1 MEARRNRSARV
12 LCVMTAVALILGA
25 CDEGGGNGE
34 DATQDAPAGGG
45 SGEGLL
51 IGHASPYSGQEAY
64 LGPAMLEGIEL
75 AEMQIN
81 EAGGVLGDDVR
92 YQTADTE
99 GRPDAAVPAI
109 SELLDVENVDALI
122 GPTSLTIFSVI
133 DRILESGTPDLVI
146 GSTSELD
153 TAMGGE
159 KMWRLI
165 PSDSLMGPAM
175 AKVALDDGFDQAV
188 ALFEDQESAQ
198 SVKAGVIPAYEELG
212 GEIVTEV
219 DPAIGQSNY
228 RAEVQS
234 LLSADADLIFMQLSP
249 EVGSTFWRNA
259 LEFGA
264 DLEGKTIIST
274 DVALTEDTIK
284 SLGPVIDMIDMRAVS
299 PAAEGPAYPDF
310 VEAYREFHDKQT
322 PEVFSAHTWDAMT
335 LFSLAATAAE
345 STERADIAAQVR
357 EVGEEPGTECMSF
370 EECRD
375 LLEDGEEIDY
385 EGASSSIEWD
395 DNGNIIAGFGIFR
408 YEDGEMKQVATLT
421 EPEVREIAEQLLG
434 S

>member
-1 MEARRNRSARV
+1 MERRRNRWVTA
-12 LCVMTAVALILGA
+12 LCMMTVAALVLGA
-25 CDEGGGNGE
+25 CAEDGDDGDDAAQETPADGGG
-34 DATQDAPAGGG
+34 GGG
-45 SGEGLL
+45 LV

-81 EAGGVLGDDVR
+81 EAGGVLGGDVS
-92 YQTADTE
+92 YETADTE

-109 SELLDVENVDALI
+109 SDLLDVQNVDALI
-122 GPTSLTIFSVI
+122 GPTSLTIFSVLE
-133 DRILESGTPDLVI
+133 RILDSGTPDLVI

-159 KMWRLI
+159 TMWRLI

-175 AKVALDDGFDQAV
+175 AKVALDDGFDSAV

-212 GEIVTEV
+212 GEIVAEV

-228 RAEVQS
+228 RSEVQK

-284 SLGPVIDMIDMRAVS
+284 SLGPVIEMIDMRAVS

-310 VEAYREFHDKQT
+310 LEAYKEFHGKKN

-335 LFSLAATAAE
+335 LFSLAATAAD
-345 STERADIAAQVR
+345 STERPDIAAQVR
-357 EVGEEPGTECMSF
+357 EVGEEPGSECQSF

-395 DNGNIIAGFGIFR
+395 ENGNIIAGFGIFR
-408 YEDGEMKQVATLT
+408 YEGGEMKQVDTLS
-421 EPEVREIAEQLLG
+421 EPDVREIADQLLD

>member
-1 MEARRNRSARV
+1 MERRRNRLVRA
-12 LCVMTAVALILGA
+12 LCMMTVVALIFGA
-25 CDEGGGNGE
+25 CAEGGDNGQDAAQETPEGGG
-34 DATQDAPAGGG
+34 GGD
-45 SGEGLL
+45 GLL

-81 EAGGVLGDDVR
+81 EAGGVLGEDVTFE
-92 YQTADTE
+92 TADTE

-109 SELLDVENVDALI
+109 SDLLDVQNVDALI
-122 GPTSLTIFSVI
+122 GPTSLTIFSVLE
-133 DRILESGTPDLVI
+133 RILDSGTPDLVI

-159 KMWRLI
+159 TMWRLI

-175 AKVALDDGFDQAV
+175 AKVALDDGFDRAV

-198 SVKAGVIPAYEELG
+198 SVKSGVVPAYEELG
-212 GEIVTEV
+212 GEIVAEV

-228 RAEVQS
+228 RSEVQK

-310 VEAYREFHDKQT
+310 LEAYREFHDKKN

-335 LFSLAATAAE
+335 LFSLAATAAD
-345 STERADIAAQVR
+345 STERADIAAQMR
-357 EVGEEPGTECMSF
+357 EVGEEPGTECQSF

-375 LLEDGEEIDY
+375 LLEDGEDIDY

-395 DNGNIIAGFGIFR
+395 ENGNIIAGFGIFR
-408 YEDGEMKQVATLT
+408 YEDGEMKQVDTLS
-421 EPEVREIAEQLLG
+421 EPDVREIAEQLLD